1 MRKVRN
7 IQVIVSH
14 VYREGNF
21 VADKLANLGL
31 TVTNFTWWHT
41 TPPSIRDDLLRI
53 EVIVLSIGLIS
64 FFEGLV

>member
-21 VADKLANLGL
+21 VADKLANLSL
-31 TVTNFTWWHT
+31 TITDFTW
-41 TPPSIRDDLLRI
+41 
-53 EVIVLSIGLIS
+53 
-64 FFEGLV
+64 